1 MSCDGQDTFDA
12 QTTSGHAVIA
22 GFGVP
27 GRAVGDVLAAQNVP
41 FVVIELNPATIDRC
55 LHRGMHMI
63 EGDVRNAETLRHAGI
78 ERASFF
84 AVTVPNDQIAMEA
97 VRLARE
103 MNPTLHIM
111 ARFHFI
117 SNGMIAHKLGA
128 NEVVIEEQVVAQEFV
143 RLINKTPAPELQA
156 TG

>member
-1 MSCDGQDTFDA
+1 MSCDGQDIFDA

-27 GRAVGDVLAAQNVP
+27 GRAVGDSLSAQNVP
-41 FVVIELNPATIDRC
+41 FVVIELNPTTIDRC
-55 LHRGMHMI
+55 SHRGVHMI
-63 EGDVRNAETLRHAGI
+63 EGDVRNAETLRRAGI

-103 MNPTLHIM
+103 LNPTMHIM

-143 RLINKTPAPELQA
+143 RLMKKTPAPELQA
-156 TG
+156 TA